1 MSSGALVRA
10 LSSGRGW
17 IMYCDGC
24 GTQLTPGGQFCTKCG
39 KPIVPSA
46 VASSADSGRAGVP
59 SAAAAANGRVRR
71 NIQRLAILWMISGI
85 LRLVG
90 VGWMMVFGRVFMPQM
105 RGWMGPAVWPFGGRW
120 GGDFPFRGG
129 LFTLGIVLAFF
140 GVLHLALAWG
150 LFEREPWARFLGLV
164 LGFLAL
170 VRFPFGTALGIYT
183 LWVLLPES
191 SGKEYDRLAQ
201 GDGQLNSATVSS

>member
-1 MSSGALVRA
+1 
-10 LSSGRGW
+10 
-17 IMYCDGC
+17 MYCDGC
-24 GTQLTPGGQFCTKCG
+24 CTQLTSGGQFCTKCG

-46 VASSADSGRAGVP
+46 VASSPGLGHAGAP
-59 SAAAAANGRVRR
+59 AAATTVSEGRVRR
-71 NIQRLAILWMISGI
+71 NIRRLAILWMISGI

-90 VGWMMVFGRVFMPQM
+90 IGWMMIFGRVFMPQM
-105 RGWMGPAVWPFGGRW
+105 RGWMGPVVWPFGGRW
-120 GGDFPFRGG
+120 GWDFPFRGG

-170 VRFPFGTALGIYT
+170 VRFPFGTALGIYM

>member
-1 MSSGALVRA
+1 
-10 LSSGRGW
+10 
-17 IMYCDGC
+17 MYCDSC
-24 GTQLTPGGQFCTKCG
+24 GTQLASGGQFCTKCG
-39 KPIVPSA
+39 KPIVPSG
-46 VASSADSGRAGVP
+46 VAASAGPGQALGQTGRQVGEL
-59 SAAAAANGRVRR
+59 AAAAGVSDGRVRR
-71 NIQRLAILWMISGI
+71 NIRRLAILWMISGI

-90 VGWMMVFGRVFMPQM
+90 IGWMMIFGRIFMPQM
-105 RGWMGPAVWPFGGRW
+105 RGWMGPVVWPFGGRW
-120 GGDFPFRGG
+120 GWDFPFRGG

-201 GDGQLNSATVSS
+201 GDGQLNSAAVSS